1 MILVEDD
8 NCLINQLW
16 GKKESNYNII
26 STNELVD
33 GIFYSFFFVIMT
45 AQFGQYVTLP
55 NVIKLVST
63 AYIYFGEQ

>member
-1 MILVEDD
+1 MEYFIR
-8 NCLINQLW
+8 
-16 GKKESNYNII
+16 
-26 STNELVD
+26 
-33 GIFYSFFFVIMT
+33 FFFVIMT